1 MGWVCE
7 VSTILDRL
15 LTGKLQE
22 IFQFFTVTVKV
33 EARVN
38 NFLEVSCNLQKLWE
52 DLEIFREIF
61 RDDKILTN
69 ASLFQKSPNHWET
82 YKKDYLWLLE
92 QPGIVC
98 SVVTNKKDKGIHWK
112 FHFQ

>member
-15 LTGKLQE
+15 LTRKLQE

-38 NFLEVSCNLQKLWE
+38 NFLELSCNLQTLWE

-69 ASLFQKSPNHWET
+69 ASLF
-82 YKKDYLWLLE
+82 
-92 QPGIVC
+92 
-98 SVVTNKKDKGIHWK
+98 
-112 FHFQ
+112 

>member
-15 LTGKLQE
+15 LTRKLQE

-33 EARVN
+33 EAGVN
-38 NFLEVSCNLQKLWE
+38 NFLEVSCNLQTLWE

-69 ASLFQKSPNHWET
+69 ASLF
-82 YKKDYLWLLE
+82 
-92 QPGIVC
+92 
-98 SVVTNKKDKGIHWK
+98 
-112 FHFQ
+112 